1 VEVDVKD
8 NERELVVLD
17 SPIYMHAYVHTHM
30 HAHVHIYTHTRARAR
45 THTHTHTHTPEA
57 EEADI
62 QRRCHGGFMVMCRQL
77 KHPLPRLAKKTKNIK
92 SQLLSTFHCA
102 EPLESRLFRQ
112 EKKRAAARASDRS

>member
-1 VEVDVKD
+1 MEVDVKD

-30 HAHVHIYTHTRARAR
+30 HAHVHIYIHTRARA
-45 THTHTHTHTPEA
+45 HTHTHKHKHTGSGGSGYTA
-57 EEADI
+57 AVS
-62 QRRCHGGFMVMCRQL
+62 RRIYGDVSAAQARVATPG
-77 KHPLPRLAKKTKNIK
+77 KKTKILK